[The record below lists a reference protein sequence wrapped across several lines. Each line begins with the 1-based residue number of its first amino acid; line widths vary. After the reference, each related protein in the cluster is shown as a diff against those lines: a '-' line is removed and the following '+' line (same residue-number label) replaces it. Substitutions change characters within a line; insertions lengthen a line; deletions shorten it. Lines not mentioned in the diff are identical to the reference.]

1 MQQFILF
8 PLGGWG
14 PHMHSPTTQ
23 CEILSKGTLE
33 AILSCCMKDLFAQA
47 TAKSYNKMFWCES

>member
-1 MQQFILF
+1 
-8 PLGGWG
+8 
-14 PHMHSPTTQ
+14 MHSPTTQ